1 MPTIPFFSCLAIFA
15 VSSPPRISNPEFPF
29 RPSKPACIFINLRY
43 GFPGVVYQVYD
54 APGHAP
60 HPSADFTHLP
70 AAFRPGPSTQSKGPA
85 PFCPAPALSWLPGH
99 NPISRLN
106 QGKNPCNRA
115 SSRHNKWCAAT
126 GRRTPH
132 SCHQR
137 HRKFRTPVGSIKLP
151 SRLKPLQSR
160 LIVPNQASSRH
171 PMKKLIPSSPRA
183 SVAVECGGMP
193 PLWHWET
200 CIPVPCPDLP
210 AHSQPSRHP
219 TRIPKSG
226 FQSRL
231 LYSIKPQ
238 SRQKTQQSCLIK
250 ANQGIL

>member
-1 MPTIPFFSCLAIFA
+1 MVFPASFTKYTTPPVMHLIPLLTLPISLPPFAPDHQPSRKAPPPFVRPQPCPVYPATTRYQGSIKAKTPAI
-15 VSSPPRISNPEFPF
+15 VPHQGISRHGMKLVM
-29 RPSKPACIFINLRY
+29 RPS
-43 GFPGVVYQVYD
+43 GS
-54 APGHAP
+54 
-60 HPSADFTHLP
+60 HPPMWS
-70 AAFRPGPSTQSKGPA
+70 
-85 PFCPAPALSWLPGH
+85 
-99 NPISRLN
+99 
-106 QGKNPCNRA
+106 
-115 SSRHNKWCAAT
+115 AAT
-126 GRRTPH
+126 CRRTPQ

-151 SRLKPLQSR
+151 SRLKPQQSR